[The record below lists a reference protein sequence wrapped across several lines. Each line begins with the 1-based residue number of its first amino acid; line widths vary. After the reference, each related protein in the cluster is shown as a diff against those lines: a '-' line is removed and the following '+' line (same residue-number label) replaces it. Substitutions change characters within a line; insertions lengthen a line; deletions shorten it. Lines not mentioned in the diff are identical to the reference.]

1 MVILPLWKPQK
12 LPCPPIPARLPLF
25 PLISSKCTI
34 YFLNTLLNV
43 YYFKINVCWFA
54 FKDSRACHLV
64 TEQTRGG
71 GATNHILLPN
81 GTTLVL
87 QGFPHP
93 VLGSPCLPPGR
104 DVSWCQRSVKRKG
117 IIYLKSYA
125 NLTVMTSCLHWD
137 PKVFRIPT
145 NAQSFLSPLPS
156 PGYCISEKEIE
167 VRGSSLPKLS
177 DPKKT
182 PNGCRPWV

>member
-125 NLTVMTSCLHWD
+125 NLRVMSSL
-137 PKVFRIPT
+137 RS
-145 NAQSFLSPLPS
+145 QSPLEYPQTHSPPLPS
-156 PGYCISEKEIE
+156 PGYRISEKEIE
-167 VRGSSLPKLS
+167 VHGSSLPKLCG
-177 DPKKT
+177 PKKT
-182 PNGCRPWV
+182 PRGCRARV